1 MKNKKSRFLV
11 LMLSLIILVSNL
23 PNTVYAET
31 TSNVETTSITSQ
43 VESLEGNDISNDSD
57 IVPFPVS
64 QEISV
69 EEYNR
74 QVEELVSQ
82 YGNTETE
89 ILDKAGASY
98 AASYDPR
105 KTGKVTSVKDQ
116 GNYGLCWAYAAIAT
130 AESSMIAAG
139 LANNTL
145 DLSELHAAYFTF
157 KNSRFTNFLEFC
169 NNGWDPD
176 DVFELMKNGVGPVNE
191 SLVPMPSTITA
202 NTTVDDTYRT
212 QHLATLENIYATKVA
227 INNKDKIKQ
236 NILNYGGVQL
246 NYYSVGASTIYK
258 ENPDGSGDYSFYLPF
273 DATRVNHAVEI
284 VGWNDNYSK
293 NNFAQTP
300 AGNGAWLCKNSWG
313 KTSYYL
319 GSTGT
324 GYFWISYYDETIQD
338 VYGISVKFR
347 ENTINTSSITLDK
360 TNIALEEGQTTQL
373 SATVLPTNATNKKI
387 VFESDNPYVATVD
400 NSGIITA
407 TGFGKTIIRVKAED
421 GYSSASCEVNVYGS
435 KFTLNVSELDLCS
448 NASASNYSASIV
460 PYLNGEDILSL
471 FGREIE
477 YTIEDETIAGLKR
490 DGIYCSINGKK
501 SGTTVLTASFKDDV
515 YTNGETL
522 TVKCLIRVTTKAT
535 AVMIENEISDIFIG
549 DYFDLKTSVYP
560 EYTSN
565 KSVFYS
571 SNDDRVAIV
580 TDTGTVIGVG
590 TGSTSITVK
599 TADGNANKSFV
610 INVHQQ
616 VEKITTKQE
625 SYTLEFGNGYYG
637 SPVKNVYNVIYLENE
652 VEVYPENA
660 YDKNLLYYSLN
671 ESVAKVS
678 SDGIIEPVGYGTATI
693 RIQSMDEKGAYKDVT
708 VHVKKHMIY
717 EIYPFAVSVFTLDKT
732 INPSY
737 GKNMV
742 PVSFGLN
749 CNLFYSDIVNQYL
762 TYSVSDTSIA
772 TIEKVEVNAGNGSN
786 AGSVNLI
793 VKAKKPGKTTITIQA
808 KDDLKQSCSVVLEIK
823 EDTSV
828 GAVKTID
835 NAIYRIYNDKSVYLT
850 KYIGTEKE
858 VVVPEKVEIAG
869 KMYKVMLDREA
880 FENNTTITSVTMGE
894 QIGSIPD
901 SCFKGCTSLK
911 SVEISSS
918 ATLIGHNAFY
928 GCKNLKK
935 VTIPGNVK
943 DLGNKAFANCTSL
956 KSISLSS
963 KLSSISSGAFMN
975 CTKLSKITIP
985 SKVNKIFSK
994 AFYNCKNLK
1003 TITIKSKKLKSNTV
1017 MSKAFKGIHKKAT
1030 IKVPAS
1036 KLKSYTEILKKRGVS
1051 GKKQKIK
1058 KL

>member
-1 MKNKKSRFLV
+1 
-11 LMLSLIILVSNL
+11 
-23 PNTVYAET
+23 
-31 TSNVETTSITSQ
+31 
-43 VESLEGNDISNDSD
+43 
-57 IVPFPVS
+57 
-64 QEISV
+64 
-69 EEYNR
+69 
-74 QVEELVSQ
+74 
-82 YGNTETE
+82 
-89 ILDKAGASY
+89 
-98 AASYDPR
+98 
-105 KTGKVTSVKDQ
+105 
-116 GNYGLCWAYAAIAT
+116 
-130 AESSMIAAG
+130 
-139 LANNTL
+139 
-145 DLSELHAAYFTF
+145 
-157 KNSRFTNFLEFC
+157 
-169 NNGWDPD
+169 
-176 DVFELMKNGVGPVNE
+176 
-191 SLVPMPSTITA
+191 
-202 NTTVDDTYRT
+202 
-212 QHLATLENIYATKVA
+212 
-227 INNKDKIKQ
+227 
-236 NILNYGGVQL
+236 
-246 NYYSVGASTIYK
+246 
-258 ENPDGSGDYSFYLPF
+258 
-273 DATRVNHAVEI
+273 
-284 VGWNDNYSK
+284 
-293 NNFAQTP
+293 
-300 AGNGAWLCKNSWG
+300 
-313 KTSYYL
+313 
-319 GSTGT
+319 
-324 GYFWISYYDETIQD
+324 
-338 VYGISVKFR
+338 
-347 ENTINTSSITLDK
+347 
-360 TNIALEEGQTTQL
+360 
-373 SATVLPTNATNKKI
+373 
-387 VFESDNPYVATVD
+387 
-400 NSGIITA
+400 
-407 TGFGKTIIRVKAED
+407 
-421 GYSSASCEVNVYGS
+421 
-435 KFTLNVSELDLCS
+435 
-448 NASASNYSASIV
+448 
-460 PYLNGEDILSL
+460 
-471 FGREIE
+471 
-477 YTIEDETIAGLKR
+477 
-490 DGIYCSINGKK
+490 
-501 SGTTVLTASFKDDV
+501 
-515 YTNGETL
+515 
-522 TVKCLIRVTTKAT
+522 
-535 AVMIENEISDIFIG
+535 
-549 DYFDLKTSVYP
+549 
-560 EYTSN
+560 
-565 KSVFYS
+565 
-571 SNDDRVAIV
+571 
-580 TDTGTVIGVG
+580 
-590 TGSTSITVK
+590 
-599 TADGNANKSFV
+599 
-610 INVHQQ
+610 
-616 VEKITTKQE
+616 
-625 SYTLEFGNGYYG
+625 
-637 SPVKNVYNVIYLENE
+637 
-652 VEVYPENA
+652 
-660 YDKNLLYYSLN
+660 
-671 ESVAKVS
+671 
-678 SDGIIEPVGYGTATI
+678 
-693 RIQSMDEKGAYKDVT
+693 
-708 VHVKKHMIY
+708 
-717 EIYPFAVSVFTLDKT
+717 
-732 INPSY
+732 
-737 GKNMV
+737 MV